1 MNSGATKAIMQGDGN
16 FVLYTAAGAAVWSS
30 NTPNNPGASV
40 TLGNDGNLVMHS
52 SSGAVIWQTNTG
64 GH

>member
-1 MNSGATKAIMQGDGN
+1 
-16 FVLYTAAGAAVWSS
+16 VWAS
-30 NTPNNPGASV
+30 NTPNNPGASL
-40 TLGNDGNLVMHS
+40 TLQNDGNLVMHN